1 MRPMMRR
8 LLLDAPRLKRRDVWE
23 FRHTGTNSIDVRF
36 DFLAGNTATVH
47 WGDGSAPE
55 AMTSGVNSSHT
66 YTDAGPHTIRV
77 VCRDEAVTYISAS
90 VASLSGPLFALKYS
104 PRLTYANFHTNQLTG
119 SIPDLSGNPALQTF
133 SVSANQ
139 LTGSIPDLSGNPALQ
154 TFYANTNQLTGSI
167 PDLSGNPALQTFSVH
182 TNQLTGSIP
191 DLSGNPAL
199 LTFTA
204 HINQLTGY
212 EGGLQVMRTM
222 TNFRADDCKLTVD
235 AVNQILI
242 DLDTARVAGNPVCT
256 ANLGGGTNAAPTGD
270 GITAK
275 NNLLAAEWPVT
286 TN

>member
-139 LTGSIPDLSGNPALQ
+139 LTGSIPDLSGNPAL
-154 TFYANTNQLTGSI
+154 
-167 PDLSGNPALQTFSVH
+167 
-182 TNQLTGSIP
+182 
-191 DLSGNPAL
+191 